1 MHFIQTIKTTKLLNK
16 NLYIE
21 YFIIFNRMKLLAESI
36 TGHWNKL
43 HLLMQVNFNTFTSI
57 NDQKRKN
64 NCLTQRTAIKYKTL
78 FLGFE
83 KKQPGEK
90 CRLNS
95 DCANNYCMPVEVDGL
110 MMKECV

>member
-1 MHFIQTIKTTKLLNK
+1 
-16 NLYIE
+16 
-21 YFIIFNRMKLLAESI
+21 MKLLEESI
-36 TGHWNKL
+36 TGHWSKL
-43 HLLMQVNFNTFTSI
+43 HLVMQVNLTTYNST
-57 NDQKRKN
+57 NDKKGK
-64 NCLTQRTAIKYKTL
+64 NCLIQRNAIKYKTS

-90 CRLNS
+90 CRFNS